1 MPVTLPAGPDL
12 FRRSWLAPPWIFGG
26 GFAGAAG
33 WGKGWREVEGEAY
46 ALHRF
51 IERLSRALGSPF
63 CGRVLAAPCQNGLAG
78 AGPPARNPALYAP
91 GRRGAGPFPFPGPR
105 SSAAFP
111 ERR

>member
-12 FRRSWLAPPWIFGG
+12 FDAAGSHPLGYLGG
-26 GFAGAAG
+26 CFAGAAG
-33 WGKGWREVEGEAY
+33 WGKGWREVEGEVY

-63 CGRVLAAPCQNGLAG
+63 CGCVLAAPCQNGLAG

-91 GRRGAGPFPFPGPR
+91 GRRGAEPFPFPGPR